1 MKENK
6 DSRIEI
12 RIPHRIKELLQQE
25 AKKNN
30 ISMSKLLYNLILTAI
45 NEEE

>member
-12 RIPHRIKELLQQE
+12 RIPHRIKELLHRE

-30 ISMSKLLYNLILTAI
+30 ISMSKFLYNLILTAI
-45 NEEE
+45 DKEE